1 MVREIAGLTQ
11 VDMHD
16 KDRLLAELITA
27 HGGDAVFR
35 PSSAKRWMTCVGSTM
50 LSARAP
56 RERTSSVYAREGT
69 AAHALA
75 ELCLKEGIAPEE
87 MVDRTVFV
95 REDKSDAWRV
105 DEEMASAVQ
114 VYLNEIAERWEPGCD
129 QFVEYKMS
137 LEHLDPSYPLL
148 AQNRGTG
155 DGVILNYK
163 RRRVTIADL
172 KYGRGVA
179 VSANA
184 PQLKNYGVLT
194 LVSFPI
200 AGGWKEVETLVVQ
213 PRLAD
218 ERDRVKSVVHDAAD
232 LMTTFLGELVG
243 AMDAALDPDAALTPG
258 DHCRWCP
265 AKTICPA
272 VRDRALNLARDAF
285 ESAPPMTS
293 GSLLG
298 PLPTEVFV
306 GTVEEPR
313 PAVPSRDVV
322 VLPPGPALSNDDIAT
337 ILNRAPIFDLWLTG
351 IKQEAVRR
359 LETGSPIPGYKL
371 VAPSG
376 NRRWAGED
384 RNATIDALR
393 QLGLNVGDVMTD
405 PALKSPA
412 QVEKLLPKDKRPA
425 LTGLVERPLG
435 APTLVSSADVRSE
448 ADTAQLGPI
457 G

>member
-1 MVREIAGLTQ
+1 
-11 VDMHD
+11 MHD
-16 KDRLLAELITA
+16 KDRLLAELIAA
-27 HGGDAVFR
+27 HGGDAIFR

-105 DEEMASAVQ
+105 DDEMARAVE
-114 VYLNEIAERWEPGCD
+114 VYLGEVADRWRPG
-129 QFVEYKMS
+129 VEQHVEKRLS
-137 LEHLDPSYPLL
+137 LADLDPTYPLL

-155 DGVILNYK
+155 DCVVIDAE
-163 RRRVTIADL
+163 RRRLTVVDL
-172 KYGRGVA
+172 KYGRGVP
-179 VSANA
+179 VPGDS
-184 PQLKNYGVLT
+184 PQLKDYALMGM
-194 LVSFPI
+194 VSFPI

-285 ESAPPMTS
+285 ESVPPMTS

-371 VAPSG
+371 VSRSG
-376 NRRWAGED
+376 NRRWAAED

-393 QLGLNVGDVMTD
+393 QLGLNVGDILTE

-425 LTGLVERPLG
+425 LAGLVERPLG
-435 APTLVSSADVRSE
+435 APTLVSSADVRPE